1 MSPVNL
7 PPPIKALIA
16 TPETPQL
23 GPGPRAHVCPVAE
36 LNARLDAFLEGVE
49 LPLPNRQ
56 LIRATVLL
64 WHDHFD
70 TAHGLAQE
78 IESADGSY
86 VHGILHRREPDYG
99 NAKYWF
105 HRVGTH
111 PSFVELAAKGAGWLQ
126 DDRELESKLI
136 PRGLWDPFAY
146 VDACE
151 RVARRP
157 ASDGQ
162 TRRLRDLQAVEL
174 EILLARFCQ

>member
-16 TPETPQL
+16 TPEPPQL
-23 GPGPRAHVCPVAE
+23 GPGPRAEVLAPAA
-36 LNARLDAFLEGVE
+36 LNGQLDAFLNIAG
-49 LPLPNRQ
+49 LPSPNAD
-56 LIRATVLL
+56 LVRATVLL

-70 TAHGLAQE
+70 AAHGLAQE

-111 PSFVELAAKGAGWLQ
+111 PSFVELAARGTGLLQ
-126 DDRELESKLI
+126 GDRELESKLI
-136 PRGLWDPFAY
+136 PHGQWDPFAF

-151 RVARRP
+151 RVAGRP
-157 ASDGQ
+157 AANAQ
-162 TRRLRDLQAVEL
+162 VQRLRDLQAVEF
-174 EILLARFCQ
+174 EILLARFCE